1 MNEILANIEAIR
13 KEKGV
18 KQEVLAERLG
28 IQQSVYSRIFQV
40 QDDIKLSK
48 LLQICNILDVS
59 LVDVITWPVK
69 YVPESQQ
76 PKPCPSCAEK
86 DTIIANLNKYIAVL
100 EKKQQKK

>member
-1 MNEILANIEAIR
+1 MNEILANIETIR

-76 PKPCPSCAEK
+76 PKPCASCAEK